1 MSFFRKLIILV
12 FHCLVFVWF
21 LFLGLITLHILIEY
35 WIFYCSQSV
44 GELIEK
50 KMSEQSEN
58 LVASEFKKDFAQSA
72 SANVDK
78 TAFLDNHKPQISAGN
93 TTELHSSKEWTSK
106 EIQIHSSDSRMFSG
120 SNPAEIT
127 TSKFEVAAAEAELDM
142 LLDSLSKTK
151 LSNAAVDEPGSSRNA
166 TTSPIDDTMDSLH
179 ATTSSFVQ
187 EQKDEASTTKQG
199 SVLISNR
206 PSHVLGA
213 KLDGGANS
221 LRTGAK
227 LTLDDDIDDLLGE
240 TSIFVKNQKPRLPH
254 GPSSG
259 SKPLDDFDSWIDTL

>member
-1 MSFFRKLIILV
+1 MNFCRKLIILV
-12 FHCLVFVWF
+12 FHYLVFVWF
-21 LFLGLITLHILIEY
+21 LFLGLITLHTLIEY

-44 GELIEK
+44 DELIEK

-58 LVASEFKKDFAQSA
+58 LVASEFKKDFAKS
-72 SANVDK
+72 SNVDK
-78 TAFLDNHKPQISAGN
+78 TAFLDNYQPQISAGN

-106 EIQIHSSDSRMFSG
+106 ETQTHNKDSNMFTA

-151 LSNAAVDEPGSSRNA
+151 LSNAAVDGPGSSRNA
-166 TTSPIDDTMDSLH
+166 TTSPIDDAMDSLL

-187 EQKDEASTTKQG
+187 DQKNEAITAKQG

-206 PSHVLGA
+206 ASHILGA
-213 KLDGGANS
+213 KLDGGVNS
-221 LRTGAK
+221 LKTGAK

-240 TSIFVKNQKPRLPH
+240 TSIFVKNQNPSGL
-254 GPSSG
+254 SSG
-259 SKPLDDFDSWIDTL
+259 SKPLDDLDSWIDTL